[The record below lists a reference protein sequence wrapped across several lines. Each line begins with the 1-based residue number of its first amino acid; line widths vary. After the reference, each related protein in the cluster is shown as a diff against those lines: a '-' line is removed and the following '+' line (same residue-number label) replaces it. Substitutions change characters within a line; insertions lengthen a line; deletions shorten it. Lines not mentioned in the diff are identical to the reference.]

1 MVWNE
6 AQWRSSAREL
16 EGYLQPLAA
25 ELGRSE
31 RRVAFGQYV
40 TGLLIPGQRK
50 SITPMAERLGTESQ
64 GLQQFLTDSPWDEQ
78 ALWGCL
84 RQEVVGCL
92 GALEYWIIDETGWVK
107 QGRESVGVQHQYCGA
122 VGKQANCQISVQ
134 LMFSDGWMCVPVA
147 GRLYLPQSW
156 CQDSR
161 RRERAK
167 VPAQIGFATKP
178 AIALSLIEQA
188 LSEGIPKAPVLA
200 DAVYGH
206 NQAFRAGLRE
216 LGFEYALQANGGQAT
231 GWAKPPGVD
240 APPASSLASL
250 YGQWSFQECRW
261 RSVSGQWRHTRLAW
275 NKIWLSSDRPASG
288 QPWPWHWLVVDWP
301 LAEPEPHQV
310 CLVHLQRP
318 LSKKLALRLSRSRWQ
333 VEQSFGRSKDD
344 LGLDHLE
351 ARSWRAF
358 HHHLVLCAVAYFFV
372 TWMSGRSKKNF
383 QCDLGTVS
391 APDPALAA
399 EITRLLSVLSEQI

>member
-1 MVWNE
+1 MVWNN
-6 AQWRSSAREL
+6 AQWRNSAREL

-31 RRVAFGQYV
+31 RRVAFSRYV
-40 TGLLIPGQRK
+40 SGLLIPGQRK

-78 ALWGCL
+78 ALWRAL

-92 GALEYWIIDETGWVK
+92 GGLEHWMIDETGWVK
-107 QGRESVGVQHQYCGA
+107 QGRESVGVQHQYCGS
-122 VGKQANCQISVQ
+122 VGKEANCQISVE
-134 LMFSDGWMCVPVA
+134 LMLSDGWMCVPVA

-156 CQDSR
+156 CQEPMR
-161 RRERAK
+161 RNRAK

-178 AIALSLIEQA
+178 AIALGLIEQA
-188 LSEGIPKAPVLA
+188 VGEGVPKAPVLA

-206 NQAFRAGLRE
+206 NQEFRAGLRR
-216 LGFEYALQANGGQAT
+216 LQLEYALHANGGQAT
-231 GWAKPPGVD
+231 GWAQPPGAK
-240 APPASSLASL
+240 APPASALASL
-250 YGQWSFQECRW
+250 YQQWPLRECRW
-261 RSVSGQWRHTRLAW
+261 RSAAGQLRRTRLGW
-275 NKIWLSSDRPASG
+275 NKIWLSSERPPSG
-288 QPWPWHWLVVDWP
+288 QAWPWHWLVVDWP
-301 LAEPEPHQV
+301 QGEPEPHQV

-318 LSKKLALRLSRSRWQ
+318 LTKNLALRLCRSRWQ
-333 VEQSFGRSKDD
+333 VEQSFGRAKTD

-358 HHHLVLCAVAYFFV
+358 HHHLALCAVAYFFV
-372 TWMSGRSKKNF
+372 AWMTSRSKKNF
-383 QCDLGTVS
+383 QCDLGTGS

-399 EITRLLSVLSEQI
+399 EISRLLSVLSDQI